1 MLEARFVGD
10 LHRSDET
17 GRHRRRRRARLLPPE
32 GDRTAQAAP
41 HPTVLERCS
50 VDPVV
55 DHAAHDRRAGDR
67 CTPALGGR
75 ATPCSVGWLTDMGE
89 LAPLL
94 EVQELDTSVDQLRH
108 RLATHPLRSA
118 VAQAERELAT
128 LQAELA
134 ERRAERDE
142 LLRQQ
147 RRWDDEVTKVST
159 KRAEIDG
166 RLYGGTVTSPKELV
180 ALQADAESLHR
191 RQTELEDHELE
202 VMELVEAA
210 NAGVDES
217 AASVG
222 QVEARLEDRRQELT
236 AATAELEVELDR
248 VSNERRAAAEPLD
261 PSLLTR
267 YEAMRRDL
275 GGVAVARL
283 NGSTCEGCHLTLSAM
298 TVDQLRK
305 LPDDAVPLCEECGR
319 ILVR

>member
-1 MLEARFVGD
+1 
-10 LHRSDET
+10 
-17 GRHRRRRRARLLPPE
+17 
-32 GDRTAQAAP
+32 
-41 HPTVLERCS
+41 
-50 VDPVV
+50 
-55 DHAAHDRRAGDR
+55 
-67 CTPALGGR
+67 
-75 ATPCSVGWLTDMGE
+75 MGE

-94 EVQELDTSVDQLRH
+94 EVQGLDTSIDQLRH

-118 VAQAERELAT
+118 VSQAEQELAA
-128 LQAELA
+128 LRAQLA
-134 ERRAERDE
+134 ERQAERDE

-147 RRWDDEVTKVST
+147 RRWDDEVTKVAT

-180 ALQADAESLHR
+180 ALQADGESLHR

-210 NAGVDES
+210 NAGVDEL
-217 AASVG
+217 AASVA
-222 QVEARLEDRRQELT
+222 QVEGRLEDRRQELT

-248 VSNERRAAAEPLD
+248 VTNERRAAAEPLAAA
-261 PSLLTR
+261 LLAR
-267 YEAMRRDL
+267 YEAMRHDL

-283 NGSTCEGCHLTLSAM
+283 NGATCEGCHLTLSAM